1 MSAFVIISP
10 RAQQQINDIDSD
22 IQSRSPQRAD
32 EFLSVVN
39 TKIEQLAQF
48 PESGSIHRGNI
59 RRLLLLRFPYSL
71 FSVFDAS
78 RNTVTLLA
86 CFPDRSNPQTWR

>member
-1 MSAFVIISP
+1 MERVLRGAKSESMSAFVIISP

-39 TKIEQLAQF
+39 AKIEQLAQC
-48 PESGSIHRGNI
+48 PESGSIHRGQI

-71 FSVFDAS
+71 FTVFDAM
-78 RNTVTLLA
+78 
-86 CFPDRSNPQTWR
+86 